1 MIAFR
6 KAVWVTAS
14 ATAAALVSTGCGL
27 MEPRAERYVA
37 PPVGTTWVTSVRNTG
52 SYGSGSRQSQGR
64 RGERMWEGAPVITW
78 EGGPAGTIFAR
89 QNGNWIG
96 IFQGD
101 KPVITWEPLTG
112 WQWPLEV
119 GKSWTQSMRMTIHA
133 TNTTIPFERTQKV
146 EAYEDVTVPAGT
158 FKAYRIS
165 TVNTLG
171 DQNVIWYSPEHGIFL
186 KQMNRRTE
194 KHRQGPG
201 TQDTEVVSYKRGG
214 E

>member
-1 MIAFR
+1 MIGSS
-6 KAVWVTAS
+6 KAVWLAAA
-14 ATAAALVSTGCGL
+14 ATAAALVTTGCGL
-27 MEPRAERYVA
+27 MTPRAERYVA
-37 PPVGTTWVTSVRNTG
+37 PPMGTTWVTSVQNTG

-64 RGERMWEGAPVITW
+64 RGERMWEGASVITF
-78 EGGPAGTIFAR
+78 ENPAGTIFAR
-89 QNGNWIG
+89 PDGNWIG

-101 KPVITWEPLTG
+101 KPVITWDPPAG

-119 GKSWTQSMRMTIHA
+119 GKSWTQSRRVTIHA
-133 TNTTIPFERTQKV
+133 SKTTIPFEITQKV

-171 DQNVIWYSPEHGIFL
+171 DQNVVWYSPEHGIFL
-186 KQMNRRTE
+186 KQMNRRTD

-201 TQDTEVVSYKRGG
+201 TQNTEVVSYKRGG

>member
-1 MIAFR
+1 MIGSS
-6 KAVWVTAS
+6 KAAWLAAA
-14 ATAAALVSTGCGL
+14 ATAAALVMTACGL
-27 MEPRAERYVA
+27 MAPKAERYVA
-37 PPVGTTWVTSVRNTG
+37 PPVGTTWVTSIQNTG

-64 RGERMWEGAPVITW
+64 RGERMWEGAPVITF
-78 EGGPAGTIFAR
+78 EGAAGTIFAR
-89 QNGNWIG
+89 SDGNWLG

-101 KPVITWEPLTG
+101 KPVITWDPPAG

-119 GKSWTQSMRMTIHA
+119 GKSWTQSRRVTIHA
-133 TNTTIPFERTQKV
+133 SKTTIPFEITQKV

-171 DQNVIWYSPEHGIFL
+171 DQNVVWYSPEHGIFL
-186 KQMNRRTE
+186 KQMNRRTD

-201 TQDTEVVSYKRGG
+201 TQNTEVVSYKRGG
-214 E
+214 G